1 MKSKSQL
8 TKADFVRNFPCKKAP
23 RLFWYWKW
31 RGTVKY
37 NPVSVV
43 TVVLFMQSQ
52 CWVFRNTSSLSSSFP
67 LWSTSLTNHEWLEWL
82 VLLGSTAFLASALQT
97 HCVCCD
103 WWITSFESWYTEDEE
118 DLQFVVVHFGLIKF
132 FDITNGW
139 NLLIAVATT
148 LLAMIVWLV
157 WSRASLP
164 STAEGYMR

>member
-43 TVVLFMQSQ
+43 TVVLFMQFQ

-67 LWSTSLTNHEWLEWL
+67 LWSTSLTSQMTEMIRFAGHYHFPCQCPSN
-82 VLLGSTAFLASALQT
+82 SFCDC
-97 HCVCCD
+97 CV
-103 WWITSFESWYTEDEE
+103 WWILVYRGWWRFAVCRRLFRFDQILWHHKR
-118 DLQFVVVHFGLIKF
+118 LKFVGCCCYY
-132 FDITNGW
+132 
-139 NLLIAVATT
+139 
-148 LLAMIVWLV
+148 
-157 WSRASLP
+157 P
-164 STAEGYMR
+164 PC